1 MRFLSLIFFLFLS
14 LCTYAKPA
22 EQRILIEQT
31 TSASCPFCE
40 SANPQV
46 DQVVETL
53 DDEMTFIRYQ
63 RGGGSYIDPMWSFNK
78 EDSDGRMMEFYGEN
92 AFPVYFL
99 NGERKGHAANLS
111 QQSIMGYFGL
121 ESDFEIMLDPEF
133 TSTGSI
139 GINIKGEVMF
149 SGESS
154 DYTGNMRLHFALV
167 EEEINYDSPPGK
179 NNETV
184 FRFVMRKM
192 FPNHE
197 GTLIDLSTGNS
208 FMAEFNYTVDT
219 DVIDP
224 SRLRV
229 MAWVQDHDSKQIY
242 QSAEA
247 KLSTSSVEM
256 SGKEEIFLN
265 YRVDA
270 GLYIRAG
277 FGNAGIEIFG
287 IDGSKIISKENISLK
302 GGTFIS
308 NTGNF
313 APGVYVA
320 VIRSGA
326 EFVSKKFIV
335 TR

>member
-1 MRFLSLIFFLFLS
+1 MRSTFLIILLFVSLSIYS
-14 LCTYAKPA
+14 KSA

-46 DQVVETL
+46 DQVVATL
-53 DDEMTFIRYQ
+53 DDEITFIRYQ
-63 RGGGSYIDPMWSFNK
+63 RGGGSYIDPMWSFNMQ
-78 EDSDGRMMEFYGEN
+78 DSDGRMKEFYGES
-92 AFPVYFL
+92 AFPVIYL
-99 NGERKGHAANLS
+99 NGERKGHPANLS
-111 QQSIMGYFGL
+111 QQSIMGYFGQ
-121 ESDFEIMLDPEF
+121 ESYFEIMLDPEF
-133 TSTGSI
+133 TSTGVV
-139 GINIKGEVMF
+139 GIDIKGEVMF

-154 DYTGNMRLHFALV
+154 DYTGNMRLHLALV

-184 FRFVMRKM
+184 FRYVMRKM

-197 GTLIDLSTGNS
+197 GTLIDLGSGNS

-229 MAWVQDHDSKQIY
+229 IAWVQDHDSKQIY

-247 KLSTSSVEM
+247 KLSTSSVEI
-256 SGKEEIFLN
+256 SGKEEILLN
-265 YRVDA
+265 YRA
-270 GLYIRAG
+270 AEGLYIRAD
-277 FGNAGIEIFG
+277 FGNSNIEIFG
-287 IDGSKIISKENISLK
+287 IDGSKIISKENISPS

-308 NTGNF
+308 NTGNL